1 MAPRFKFYDI
11 RRLLKDYPD
20 AYYYVVFGERS
31 NGKTYSALD
40 YALER
45 YHKNGEQFA
54 YLRRWGEDIRKKNLV
69 NLFSGH
75 VENGRVSQIF
85 DSEWN
90 QIYYGSSRFYL
101 ERTNDD
107 GDIERADDPCGFAF
121 DLNSMEHY
129 KSTSFPRITTIIFDE
144 FMSRNG
150 YLPNE
155 WVLFANSLSTIIR
168 HRDNVKIIML
178 GNTVNKYCP
187 YFKEMGLN
195 HISDQKPGTVDV
207 YHYGD
212 SGLTVA
218 VEYTG
223 TSVKHGGKASDVYFS
238 FDNPELKM
246 ITGGA
251 WEIAI
256 YPHLNVKYRP
266 KDVVYNFFVQFE
278 EEILHGEIVSLDSG
292 PFIFLHRKTTPIKE
306 EETDI
311 VYTTKPDERWNYRM
325 CLTKHSD
332 KLSLFILKCVREN
345 RVFYSTNEIGE
356 VFRNY
361 IMWSDSFSI
370 KN

>member
-1 MAPRFKFYDI
+1 MAMRKFNFYDI
-11 RRLLKDYPD
+11 RKILKDYPD
-20 AYYYVVFGERS
+20 AFYYVVFGERS

-45 YHKNGEQFA
+45 YKKTGEQFA
-54 YLRRWGEDIRKKNLV
+54 YVRRWGEDIRKKNLST
-69 NLFSGH
+69 LFSGH
-75 VENGRVSQIF
+75 AENGRIGKIF
-85 DSEWN
+85 DGEWN
-90 QIYYGSSRFYL
+90 QIYYGSSKFYL
-101 ERTNDD
+101 ERRTEDD
-107 GDIERADDPCGFAF
+107 VIRADENCGFAF

-129 KSTSFPRITTIIFDE
+129 KSTSFPRVTTIIFDE

-155 WVLFANSLSTIIR
+155 WILFANTLSTIIR

-187 YFKEMGLN
+187 YFSEMGLN
-195 HISDQKPGTVDV
+195 HIKDQKPGTVDV

-212 SGLTVA
+212 SGLTV
-218 VEYTG
+218 VTEYTG
-223 TSVKHGGKASDVYFS
+223 TSIKQGGKASDVYFS

-251 WEIAI
+251 WEISI
-256 YPHLNVKYRP
+256 YPHLDVKYRP
-266 KDVVYNFFVQFE
+266 KDVITNFFIEFE
-278 EEILHGEIVSLDSG
+278 DDLLHGEIVSLEEG
-292 PFIFLHRKTTPIKE
+292 PFVFIHRKTTPIKNE
-306 EETDI
+306 DTDI
-311 VYTTKPDERWNYRM
+311 VYTTRPEVKWNYRM

-332 KLSLFILKCVREN
+332 KLSLFILKCLREN
-345 RVFYSTNEIGE
+345 RIFYSTNEVGE

>member
-1 MAPRFKFYDI
+1 MVSRFKFYDI
-11 RRLLKDYPD
+11 RRLLKDYPES
-20 AYYYVVFGERS
+20 YYYVVFGERS

-45 YHKNGEQFA
+45 YRKNGEQFA

-85 DSEWN
+85 DNEWN

-101 ERTNDD
+101 ERTNED

-256 YPHLNVKYRP
+256 YPHLSVKYRP

-292 PFIFLHRKTTPIKE
+292 PFIFLHRKTTPIKD
-306 EETDI
+306 ETEDI

>member
-1 MAPRFKFYDI
+1 
-11 RRLLKDYPD
+11 
-20 AYYYVVFGERS
+20 
-31 NGKTYSALD
+31 
-40 YALER
+40 
-45 YHKNGEQFA
+45 
-54 YLRRWGEDIRKKNLV
+54 
-69 NLFSGH
+69 
-75 VENGRVSQIF
+75 
-85 DSEWN
+85 
-90 QIYYGSSRFYL
+90 
-101 ERTNDD
+101 
-107 GDIERADDPCGFAF
+107 
-121 DLNSMEHY
+121 MEHY

-278 EEILHGEIVSLDSG
+278 EEVLHGEIVSLDSG
-292 PFIFLHRKTTPIKE
+292 PFIFLHRKTTPIKD
-306 EETDI
+306 ETEDI

-332 KLSLFILKCVREN
+332 KLSLFILKCIREN

>member
-1 MAPRFKFYDI
+1 MALRFKFYDI
-11 RRLLKDYPD
+11 RRLLKDYPES
-20 AYYYVVFGERS
+20 YYYVVFGERS

-45 YHKNGEQFA
+45 YRKNGEQFA

-85 DSEWN
+85 DGEWN

-101 ERTNDD
+101 ERINDE

-256 YPHLNVKYRP
+256 YPHLSVKYRP

-278 EEILHGEIVSLDSG
+278 EELLHGEIVSLDTG
-292 PFIFLHRKTTPIKE
+292 PFIFLHRKTTPIKDE
-306 EETDI
+306 SDDI

-345 RVFYSTNEIGE
+345 RIFYSTNEIGE

>member
-1 MAPRFKFYDI
+1 MKKFEFYDI
-11 RRLLKDYPD
+11 RKLIKDYPE
-20 AYYYVVFGERS
+20 AFYYVVFGERS

-40 YALER
+40 YAIER
-45 YHKNGEQFA
+45 YKKTGEQFA
-54 YLRRWGEDIRKKNLV
+54 YVRRWGEDIRKKNLGT
-69 NLFSGH
+69 LFSGH
-75 VENGRVSQIF
+75 TENGRISSIF
-85 DSEWN
+85 NGEWN
-90 QIYYGSSRFYL
+90 QIYYGSSKFYL
-101 ERTNDD
+101 ERRSENGETEKSDD
-107 GDIERADDPCGFAF
+107 NCGFAF

-129 KSTSFPRITTIIFDE
+129 KSTSFPRVTTIIFDE

-155 WVLFANSLSTIIR
+155 WILFANTLSTIIR

-187 YFKEMGLN
+187 YFSEMGLN
-195 HISDQKPGTVDV
+195 HIKDQKPGTVDV

-212 SGLTVA
+212 TGLTV
-218 VEYTG
+218 VTEYTG
-223 TSVKHGGKASDVYFS
+223 SSVKHGGKASDVYFS

-256 YPHLNVKYRP
+256 YPHLDVKYRP
-266 KDVVYNFFVQFE
+266 KDVMAVFFIKFE
-278 EEILHGEIVSLDSG
+278 EDLLQGEIVSLDTG
-292 PFIFLHRKTTPIKE
+292 PFIFMHRKTTPIKE
-306 EETDI
+306 ESRDI
-311 VYTTKPDERWNYRM
+311 VYTTEPDFRWNYRM

-332 KLSLFILKCVREN
+332 KLSIFILKCLREN
-345 RVFYSTNEIGE
+345 RIFYSTNEVGE

-361 IMWSDSFSI
+361 IIWSDSFSI

>member
-1 MAPRFKFYDI
+1 MALRFKFYDI
-11 RRLLKDYPD
+11 RRLLKDYPES
-20 AYYYVVFGERS
+20 YYYVVFGERS

-45 YHKNGEQFA
+45 YRKNGEQFA

-85 DSEWN
+85 DGEWN

-101 ERTNDD
+101 ERINDE

-256 YPHLNVKYRP
+256 YPHLSVKYRP

-278 EEILHGEIVSLDSG
+278 EELLHGEIVSLDTG
-292 PFIFLHRKTTPIKE
+292 PFIVLHRKTTPIKDE
-306 EETDI
+306 SDDI

-345 RVFYSTNEIGE
+345 RIFYSTNEIGE